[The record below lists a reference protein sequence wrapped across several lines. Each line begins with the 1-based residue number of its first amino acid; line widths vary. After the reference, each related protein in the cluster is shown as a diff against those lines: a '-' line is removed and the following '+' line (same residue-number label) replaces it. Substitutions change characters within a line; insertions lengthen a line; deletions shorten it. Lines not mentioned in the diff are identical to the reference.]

1 MEPAKTFQRTS
12 EKNFPRVGANS
23 FPNCLFKQPAM
34 FHSSETNSSL
44 MYLLHKLECLAFR
57 RTSHRYLD
65 FRSKQHSS
73 SSGFSP
79 WPPFYGRVI
88 SCILPKKKSWQS
100 VSLEWVYKQHWSSF
114 GTFGFLPKQWPVAA
128 QLQSL
133 PPHWS
138 AEKKLIRGEKFWSS
152 ADKIWSHAEIFY
164 CREKIWMSAEKL
176 ELSLEN
182 IIPTAPT
189 QLCQLLPLF
198 RKCLSVQISTW
209 WPPALQQWLKSY
221 CFR

>member
-1 MEPAKTFQRTS
+1 
-12 EKNFPRVGANS
+12 
-23 FPNCLFKQPAM
+23 
-34 FHSSETNSSL
+34 
-44 MYLLHKLECLAFR
+44 MYPLHKLECLAFR

-88 SCILPKKKSWQS
+88 SCILPKKSLDNLFHLNGFTNSIEAALELLASFQSSGLWQHNCNPYRRIDQRRKNWSVEKSFDQ
-100 VSLEWVYKQHWSSF
+100 
-114 GTFGFLPKQWPVAA
+114 A
-128 QLQSL
+128 QTKFDRVQKFFI
-133 PPHWS
+133 
-138 AEKKLIRGEKFWSS
+138 AEKKFEWAQK
-152 ADKIWSHAEIFY
+152 
-164 CREKIWMSAEKL
+164 KL

-182 IIPTAPT
+182 IIHTVLT
-189 QLCQLLPLF
+189 QLLPLF

>member
-44 MYLLHKLECLAFR
+44 MYPLHKLECLAFR

-79 WPPFYGRVI
+79 LTTF
-88 SCILPKKKSWQS
+88 L
-100 VSLEWVYKQHWSSF
+100 WSSHF
-114 GTFGFLPKQWPVAA
+114 LHFAQKSLDNLFHLNGFTNSIEAA
-128 QLQSL
+128 
-133 PPHWS
+133 
-138 AEKKLIRGEKFWSS
+138 
-152 ADKIWSHAEIFY
+152 
-164 CREKIWMSAEKL
+164 L
-176 ELSLEN
+176 ELLASFQSSGLWQHN
-182 IIPTAPT
+182 CNPSRRID
-189 QLCQLLPLF
+189 QQ
-198 RKCLSVQISTW
+198 RKN
-209 WPPALQQWLKSY
+209 
-221 CFR
+221 